1 MIHYLRA
8 LAARLRGLLGDRRA
22 DQELYEEIEAHL
34 RLLADRY
41 VRQGMTEAE
50 ALGVARR
57 QFGNVTLLQEAH
69 RETRGI
75 RPIETL
81 LQDLR
86 HGLRIFRKNPGFTT
100 AAVLSLALGIGANL
114 TIFSFVDAFFLRPI
128 PAREPE
134 RLV

>member
-1 MIHYLRA
+1 
-8 LAARLRGLLGDRRA
+8 
-22 DQELYEEIEAHL
+22 
-34 RLLADRY
+34 
-41 VRQGMTEAE
+41 
-50 ALGVARR
+50 R

-75 RPIETL
+75 RLVETL

-86 HGLRIFRKNPGFTT
+86 HGLRVLRKNPGFTT

-134 RLV
+134 RLVNPEGGPNSRLHGYYAYPSYVHYRDHSKTF